1 METKTALLVVDMQ
14 NDFTKPGAKAYYH
27 TTEIMLKD
35 FAEKI
40 NRMRDEGVLIV
51 IIYSLVPDKH
61 KPNPELTRITHD
73 TRTLVEGTYGA
84 EIDEKIP
91 YDPERD
97 WKMQKFAASSFLHTD
112 LAERLKKKG
121 VENVLVSGVKTN
133 VCCRATTIDSAS
145 YGFRTFMV
153 SDMLG
158 TNTEELNQFHLNEMG
173 HQYCSVVNSEEVM
186 ELLKAGKL

>member
-1 METKTALLVVDMQ
+1 
-14 NDFTKPGAKAYYH
+14 
-27 TTEIMLKD
+27 
-35 FAEKI
+35 
-40 NRMRDEGVLIV
+40 
-51 IIYSLVPDKH
+51 
-61 KPNPELTRITHD
+61 
-73 TRTLVEGTYGA
+73 
-84 EIDEKIP
+84 
-91 YDPERD
+91 
-97 WKMQKFAASSFLHTD
+97 MQKFAASSFLHTD